1 MDLVLNHTSTSND
14 WFIKSAQLDRDY
26 RGYYQWGNHETQ
38 SEIKE
43 DNYWYPYGDH
53 PYSYYAKFGSAM
65 PELNYSYQAT
75 RDAVIQMAKYWCA
88 LGVSGFRM
96 DAVKHIFLED
106 EVTSDGGDTIISDI
120 STSASGK
127 TLNYSSNL
135 TKNLNFWREINASV
149 KADYPDAFF
158 VGENFDGHAYHV
170 APFYEGFDSL
180 FDFYSYFNITSAAAN
195 SLNSSVGKPIQS
207 YDGYVSGDAYTT
219 SADASLKNSTSAI
232 SYTGIWNVAS
242 IMDADFATDLH
253 TLDTILPM
261 IDDYEAF
268 TASRHC
274 GGAKILSKQTLTR
287 RLISW
292 GSRKLIKMKFH
303 FQGLTDTQCGYKLFK
318 APIAKMLAKKQTCD
332 GFAFDVEYLYILSLN
347 HYRIKEIPV
356 SWSDDP
362 DSSISHPGKTSM
374 NFYHEM
380 KLIKKNKAHYVLSA
394 EEKKLLDETLAKA
407 PEGVEHG
414 GPVGLETIASSIGEE
429 ITNLEDVYEPYL
441 LMIGMINRTPRGR
454 VATEKAYEHLKK
466 PHQGSLF

>member
-1 MDLVLNHTSTSND
+1 MKLSVIFPVKNQTAKLVAN
-14 WFIKSAQLDRDY
+14 IKTKAIPYYDSLGLDYEFLIVSD
-26 RGYYQWGNHETQ
+26 GSDEPNQKAMALAL
-38 SEIKE
+38 KE
-43 DNYWYPYGDH
+43 
-53 PYSYYAKFGSAM
+53 M
-65 PELNYSYQAT
+65 PKQVRLVSYQNHAGKGHNVQ
-75 RDAVIQMAKYWCA
+75 RGI
-88 LGVSGFRM
+88 
-96 DAVKHIFLED
+96 LEAQ
-106 EVTSDGGDTIISDI
+106 GD
-120 STSASGK
+120 
-127 TLNYSSNL
+127 
-135 TKNLNFWREINASV
+135 
-149 KADYPDAFF
+149 
-158 VGENFDGHAYHV
+158 
-170 APFYEGFDSL
+170 
-180 FDFYSYFNITSAAAN
+180 
-195 SLNSSVGKPIQS
+195 
-207 YDGYVSGDAYTT
+207 YVMF
-219 SADASLKNSTSAI
+219 
-232 SYTGIWNVAS
+232 
-242 IMDADFATDLH
+242 MDADFATDLH
-253 TLDTILPM
+253 TLDKILPM

-407 PEGVEHG
+407 PEGVEH
-414 GPVGLETIASSIGEE
+414 V
-429 ITNLEDVYEPYL
+429 N
-441 LMIGMINRTPRGR
+441 
-454 VATEKAYEHLKK
+454 
-466 PHQGSLF
+466 